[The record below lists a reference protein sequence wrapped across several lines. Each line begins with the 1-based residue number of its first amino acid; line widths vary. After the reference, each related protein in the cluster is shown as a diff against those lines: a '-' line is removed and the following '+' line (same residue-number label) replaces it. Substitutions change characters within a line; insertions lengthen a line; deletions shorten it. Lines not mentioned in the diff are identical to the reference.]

1 MKKKEKAVILTS
13 IGIASVLL
21 NFFGMFRIAVLT
33 FRFEIYLLLSVVLC
47 TVPIAVAAFIG
58 QRMIAKRFDNKIKGV
73 KLVFFC
79 SPLIAVPLYTGLS
92 YNILWGY
99 ISDSSFDSFGG
110 YMSLMFVTFAV
121 DLAVF
126 VWFGMLEGF
135 ADLLKGEK

>member
-13 IGIASVLL
+13 IGIASVLW
-21 NFFGMFRIAVLT
+21 NFFGMFGIAVLT
-33 FRFEIYLLLSVVLC
+33 FRFDIYLLLSVVLC

-58 QRMIAKRFDNKIKGV
+58 QRMIAKRFDNKIKGG

-79 SPLIAVPLYTGLS
+79 SPLIAVPLYTRLS

-99 ISDSSFDSFGG
+99 SSDSFDSFGG
-110 YMSLMFVTFAV
+110 YIPLMFVTFAM

>member
-13 IGIASVLL
+13 IGMASVLL
-21 NFFGMFRIAVLT
+21 NFFGMFGICVLT
-33 FRFEIYLLLSVVLC
+33 LQFDIYLLLSVVLC

-58 QRMIAKRFDNKIKGV
+58 QRMIAKRFDNKIKWI

-79 SPLIAVPLYTGLS
+79 SPLIAVPLYIWLS
-92 YNILWGY
+92 YIILRAH
-99 ISDSSFDSFGG
+99 ISDNFG
-110 YMSLMFVTFAV
+110 YMSSFMFITFAV

-135 ADLLKGEK
+135 AYLLKGEK

>member
-13 IGIASVLL
+13 VGIASVLL
-21 NFFGMFRIAVLT
+21 NFFGMFGICVLT
-33 FRFEIYLLLSVVLC
+33 LRFDIYLLLSVVIC

-58 QRMIAKRFDNKIKGV
+58 QRMIAKRFDNKIKWV
-73 KLVFFC
+73 KLVFFS
-79 SPLIAVPLYTGLS
+79 SPLIAVPLYIWLS
-92 YNILWGY
+92 YIILRAH
-99 ISDSSFDSFGG
+99 ISDSFGYLSF
-110 YMSLMFVTFAV
+110 MFIPFAV